1 MSSMPSDG
9 GLARPAAGGARVA
22 IARFR
27 IQTWYRSGLVG
38 LGYAGLLL
46 LAAVFLVPF
55 VYMVSISFRPDMEV
69 FTFPLS
75 IIPERPGTGA
85 YDDLFA
91 GTAMLY
97 WLRNSFLVT
106 ISVTVLQVF
115 TSSFSGFA
123 FARGEFPGKDAIFW
137 TLLSSMMVPFT
148 ISMIPLYI
156 LVARLQWVDTLYAL
170 IVPWATSIF
179 GTFLCRQF
187 VLTIPRSYDDAAIV
201 DGCSTWGVYYRIHLP
216 LMGPVLATL
225 AVLAFLG
232 TWNDFL
238 WPLLVLQSNT
248 MKTITVGL
256 ATMLTYEG
264 GASIRMAG
272 ATVTFI
278 PTMIVFVALQRYVIR
293 GFVLSGVK
301 G

>member
-1 MSSMPSDG
+1 MKSMPSDVDLDRPLVG
-9 GLARPAAGGARVA
+9 EVPAAA
-22 IARFR
+22 ARFR
-27 IQTWYRSGLVG
+27 LETWYRTVLVG
-38 LGYAGLLL
+38 VGYAVLLL
-46 LAAVFLVPF
+46 LAAVFVVPF
-55 VYMVSISFRPDMEV
+55 VYMASISFRPDMEV

-75 IIPERPGTGA
+75 IIPEHPGMGA
-85 YDDLFA
+85 YERVFA
-91 GTAMLY
+91 GTSMLY

-106 ISVTVLQVF
+106 IGVTLLQVF

-137 TLLSSMMVPFT
+137 TLMSSMMVPFT